1 MSCEWGHEDCQ
12 NEGTER
18 CDTCFSDSF
27 HYKQAVGRKSYR
39 LNKRARTQDKRQ
51 GSDFEGKT
59 KKIIS
64 DAMSDKPV
72 VQLTINSGATAHE
85 KGDVQIDGLL
95 TAMIE
100 DKTKTIVHKAR
111 GEKTFTIRSEWLKKL
126 LKESALHD
134 KEFHWLL
141 FSFYQHDEDIY
152 AITEAEHI
160 LSMVKTMEADR
171 RRAKIAEKKV
181 EIAERRKKIVEAENA
196 KLMIELEHLRKCKE
210 LIEDIMAETI
220 SSKNEAKPLQN
231 K

>member
-1 MSCEWGHEDCQ
+1 MPCEWGHEDCQ

-27 HYKQAVGRKSYR
+27 HYKQAVGRKNYR

-59 KKIIS
+59 KKIIA
-64 DAMSDKPV
+64 DTMSDKPV

-100 DKTKTIVHKAR
+100 DKTKTVVHKAR

-141 FSFYQHDEDIY
+141 FSFYQHDVDIY

-171 RRAKIAEKKV
+171 RRAKIAEKKTA
-181 EIAERRKKIVEAENA
+181 IAERRKEIVEAENA
-196 KLMIELEHLRKCKE
+196 KLTIELEHLRKCKE
-210 LIEDIMAETI
+210 LMDYIK
-220 SSKNEAKPLQN
+220 SN
-231 K
+231 KL

>member
-27 HYKQAVGRKSYR
+27 HYKQAVGRKSYH
-39 LNKRARTQDKRQ
+39 LNKRARTQDKRR

-100 DKTKTIVHKAR
+100 DKTRTIVHKAR

-171 RRAKIAEKKV
+171 RRAKIAEKKTA
-181 EIAERRKKIVEAENA
+181 IAERRKEIVEAENA
-196 KLMIELEHLRKCKE
+196 KLTIELEHLRKCKE
-210 LIEDIMAETI
+210 LIDYIK
-220 SSKNEAKPLQN
+220 SN
-231 K
+231 KL